1 MKHVCF
7 LIGNINSTGGT
18 ERVTSLIANELVK
31 KGYNITILSL
41 FGGDSP
47 FYFLDKNI
55 KTHALFTRKVS
66 FRTQFL
72 SCVWKLRNFVCVHKI
87 DSLIVVDSLSCVFS
101 VPALFGLKI
110 RHICWEHFNFNVNLG
125 VRFRDLGRKWAAKY
139 CDYIITLTHKDKT
152 LWESGLGDI
161 RAKIL
166 PIANPTPY
174 ERIEHLPSLEYKTVL
189 AIGRLTYQK
198 GFDLLLQAWAIVCET
213 NQDWTLK
220 IVGGGEDELKLK
232 QQAIDLNIQD
242 RVLFIPPTKNV
253 DEHYRS
259 AAFYCMSSRF
269 EGLPMVLLEAQA
281 YGLPIISFDCDTGPS
296 DVIENA
302 YNGFLVADGAEN
314 SLAKKILCLIG
325 FDEQQFSEMV
335 GRSKINVNK
344 YKVTNLIE
352 EWDEV
357 LG

>member
-7 LIGNINSTGGT
+7 LIGNLNSTGGT

-31 KGYNITILSL
+31 KGYSITILSL

-55 KTHALFTRKVS
+55 KTHALFKHKVS

-72 SCVWKLRNFVCVHKI
+72 SCMWRLRNFVMMHKV

-110 RHICWEHFNFNVNLG
+110 KHICWEHFNFNVNLG
-125 VRFRDLGRKWAAKY
+125 VRFRDIGRKWAAKH
-139 CDYIITLTHKDKT
+139 CDYIITLTHKDKI
-152 LWESGLGDI
+152 LWENGLGNI

-166 PIANPTPY
+166 PIANPAPY
-174 ERIEHLPSLEYKTVL
+174 ESIEHLPSLDFKTVL
-189 AIGRLTYQK
+189 AVGRLTYQK
-198 GFDLLLQAWAIVCET
+198 GFDLLLQAWGIVCES
-213 NQDWTLK
+213 NKDWTLK
-220 IVGGGEDELKLK
+220 IVGGGEDEHKLK
-232 QQAIDLNIQD
+232 QQAIDLRIQD
-242 RVLFIPPTKNV
+242 RVIFVPPTKNI

-259 AAFYCMSSRF
+259 ATFYCMSSRF

-296 DVIENA
+296 DVIEDTC
-302 YNGFLVADGAEN
+302 NGFLVEDGVEN
-314 SLAKKILCLIG
+314 SLAKKILFLID
-325 FDEQQFSEMV
+325 FNEHEFSEMAI
-335 GRSKINVNK
+335 RSKMNINK
-344 YKVTNLIE
+344 YNVSNIVE
-352 EWDEV
+352 DWDEV
-357 LG
+357 LS

>member
-18 ERVTSLIANELVK
+18 ERVTSLIANELIK
-31 KGYNITILSL
+31 KGYSITILSL
-41 FGGDSP
+41 YGGDSP

-55 KTHALFTRKVS
+55 KTHALFTQKVS

-72 SCVWKLRNFVCVHKI
+72 SCVWRLRDFVSMHKV

-110 RHICWEHFNFNVNLG
+110 KHICWEHFNFNVNLG

-139 CDYIITLTHKDKT
+139 CDYIITLTYRDKI
-152 LWESGLGDI
+152 LWESGLRDI

-174 ERIEHLPSLEYKTVL
+174 EEIEHIPSLKYKTVL
-189 AIGRLTYQK
+189 AVGRLTHQK
-198 GFDLLLQAWAIVCET
+198 GFDLLLQAWAIVCES
-213 NQDWTLK
+213 NKDWTLK
-220 IVGGGEDELKLK
+220 IVGGGEEEHKLK
-232 QQAIDLNIQD
+232 QQAVDLRIQD
-242 RVLFIPPTKNV
+242 RVVFVPPTKNV

-296 DVIENA
+296 EIITHGKNGYLVQMGDINEMSLFLKGLMYCEENN
-302 YNGFLVADGAEN
+302 YR
-314 SLAKKILCLIG
+314 S
-325 FDEQQFSEMV
+325 FSEEALKS
-335 GRSKINVNK
+335 SKKFHIDKIVNRWCE
-344 YKVTNLIE
+344 II
-352 EWDEV
+352 
-357 LG
+357 